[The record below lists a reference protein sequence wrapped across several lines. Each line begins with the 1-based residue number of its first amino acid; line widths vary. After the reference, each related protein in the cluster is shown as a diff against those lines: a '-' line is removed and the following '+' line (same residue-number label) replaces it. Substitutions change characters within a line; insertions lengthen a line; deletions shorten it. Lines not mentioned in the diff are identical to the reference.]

1 MHSSFLEIERKLIKC
16 TSFIQQQQQQ
26 QFIQVYAVQDQSR
39 NLNLFKLHAQ
49 DCCVRFNFHKALIN
63 FSKEIH

>member
-39 NLNLFKLHAQ
+39 NFNLFKLHAQ

-63 FSKEIH
+63 FSNEIH

>member
-1 MHSSFLEIERKLIKC
+1 MHSSFLEIERKFIKC
-16 TSFIQQQQQQ
+16 TSFIQQEQQQ

-63 FSKEIH
+63 FSNEIH

>member
-16 TSFIQQQQQQ
+16 TSFIQQQQQ

-63 FSKEIH
+63 FSNEIH